1 MNKSSKNVF
10 GQTLKSC
17 SMNPMT
23 GFFRNGCCDSGPDDY
38 GKHTLCAV
46 MTSDFLMFSRSRGND
61 LVTPIPQ
68 YHFPGLHPGDRWC
81 ICVLRW
87 KEAHEAG
94 YAPPVVLEATNENAL
109 EYVEMNVLLGYA
121 YKEMK
126 KDSE

>member
-17 SMNPMT
+17 STNPMT

-68 YHFPGLHPGDRWC
+68 YHFPGLHPGDCWC

-109 EYVEMNVLLGYA
+109 DYVEMNVLLGYA